1 MGGSLGFP
9 FGDADWLPPIVSAP
23 QASPRPVMHLAV
35 SDLPR
40 GDHPREAP
48 RYRLVRA
55 MTTSKA
61 LLLGSLSLAL
71 TVAVPAALPASA
83 AAPQP
88 SAALAP
94 QAGATTLPREIV
106 TATAPLNADQSKL
119 LLGFIEGFVNTIETT
134 RDSRSLD
141 DARRA
146 LVEPLRD
153 PAATPVFRRAF
164 SATATSRLSPIVRG
178 TDTQRAIHAMQVAA
192 FIGTPESLA
201 LITGRLDPSEP
212 DPAKRQNAASTI
224 AHALED
230 VAGLT
235 AVDFDAISRA
245 IFAAAEKE
253 SEASIILRE
262 FRALSV
268 IASRTGVPESS
279 AALARS
285 NQAKLVRGILAQIG
299 SQAGTQAGSGPGSDT
314 RMTIVAKAIADMQK
328 QWTRLT
334 SAHEKLGPTI
344 APLLVDVLATTGKN
358 WDAARASNATAYG
371 EAVAS
376 AEVLLR
382 VVDARL
388 RSKAG
393 EVTAAGAIAKAW
405 EANDKKA
412 FDALVAK
419 WTAVVGAAPYR

>member
-1 MGGSLGFP
+1 
-9 FGDADWLPPIVSAP
+9 
-23 QASPRPVMHLAV
+23 
-35 SDLPR
+35 
-40 GDHPREAP
+40 
-48 RYRLVRA
+48 

-71 TVAVPAALPASA
+71 TVAFPAALTAHAGAAS
-83 AAPQP
+83 PLPRVQ
-88 SAALAP
+88 S
-94 QAGATTLPREIV
+94 GATTLPREIV
-106 TATAPLNADQSKL
+106 TATGPLNADQSKL

-134 RDSRSLD
+134 RDPRSLD

-178 TDTQRAIHAMQVAA
+178 ADTQRAIHAMQVAA

-201 LITGRLDPSEP
+201 LITGRLDASEP
-212 DPAKRQNAASTI
+212 DAAKRQNAASTI

-230 VAGLT
+230 VSGLT
-235 AVDFDAISRA
+235 AVDFDAINRA

-268 IASRTGVPESS
+268 IASRAGVPESS
-279 AALARS
+279 ATLARA

-299 SQAGTQAGSGPGSDT
+299 NPGGAQNGSGSDT

-344 APLLVDVLATTGKN
+344 APLLVDVLQTTGRN
-358 WDAARASNATAYG
+358 WDAARASNSAAHG
-371 EAVAS
+371 EAVTG

-393 EVTAAGAIAKAW
+393 EVTPAGAIAKAW

-412 FDALVAK
+412 YDALVAK

>member
-1 MGGSLGFP
+1 
-9 FGDADWLPPIVSAP
+9 
-23 QASPRPVMHLAV
+23 
-35 SDLPR
+35 
-40 GDHPREAP
+40 
-48 RYRLVRA
+48 

-61 LLLGSLSLAL
+61 LLFGSLSLAL
-71 TVAVPAALPASA
+71 TVALPAAIAAPAAAQPKASA
-83 AAPQP
+83 APQSGP
-88 SAALAP
+88 
-94 QAGATTLPREIV
+94 TTLPREIV

-119 LLGFIEGFVNTIETT
+119 LLGFIEGFVNTIETA
-134 RDSRSLD
+134 RDPRSLD

-164 SATATSRLSPIVRG
+164 SATATSRLSPIVKG
-178 TDTQRAIHAMQVAA
+178 ADTQRAIHAMQVAA
-192 FIGTPESLA
+192 FIGTPEALA
-201 LITGRLDPSEP
+201 LITGRLDTSEP

-235 AVDFDAISRA
+235 AVDFDTISRA

-268 IASRTGVPESS
+268 IASRAGVPESS
-279 AALARS
+279 ATLARS
-285 NQAKLVRGILAQIG
+285 NQAKLVRGMLGQL
-299 SQAGTQAGSGPGSDT
+299 GTGAGSDT

-358 WDAARASNATAYG
+358 WDAARASGSDAYG

-412 FDALVAK
+412 YDALVAK